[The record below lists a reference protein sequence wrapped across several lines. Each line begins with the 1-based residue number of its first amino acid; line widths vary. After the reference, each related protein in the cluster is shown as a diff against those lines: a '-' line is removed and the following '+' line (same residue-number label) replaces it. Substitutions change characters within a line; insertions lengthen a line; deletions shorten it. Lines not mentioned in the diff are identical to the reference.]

1 MIKPVLGSD
10 LLGELLSRNACL
22 AVSVTRSHLIL
33 DSGLN
38 GKPSNEHL
46 VCVDESGLS
55 ERPHRVRTWAP
66 RGQTPVLQ
74 YSFNWKCLSAIAG
87 ITIWNFYFRLFPG
100 SIKAPQIIEF
110 LEHLQRHISGRLTLI
125 WDGLPVHRSRL
136 VREFVTAQGGAIEL
150 EFLPAYAPELN
161 PVEYIWGY
169 CKQHELPNLCPKDFA
184 QLGTAARKA
193 LSRMRRRPTLV
204 ESFWKQAEL
213 F

>member
-1 MIKPVLGSD
+1 METD
-10 LLGELLSRNACL
+10 AL
-22 AVSVTRSHLIL
+22 AGNKKKALQQRRTVVF
-33 DSGLN
+33 
-38 GKPSNEHL
+38 
-46 VCVDESGLS
+46 VDESGLS

-74 YSFNWKCLSAIAG
+74 YSFNWKCLSAMAG
-87 ITIWNFYFRLFPG
+87 ITVWNFYFRLFPG
-100 SIKAPQIIEF
+100 SIKAPQVIEF
-110 LEHLQRHISGRLTLI
+110 LQHLQRHITGRLTII

-136 VREFVTAQGGAIEL
+136 VRDYVAAHAGQIAL

-169 CKQHELPNLCPKDFA
+169 CKQHELPNFCAKDFA
-184 QLGTAARKA
+184 QLSQAARRA

-204 ESFWKQAEL
+204 TSFWSQAEL